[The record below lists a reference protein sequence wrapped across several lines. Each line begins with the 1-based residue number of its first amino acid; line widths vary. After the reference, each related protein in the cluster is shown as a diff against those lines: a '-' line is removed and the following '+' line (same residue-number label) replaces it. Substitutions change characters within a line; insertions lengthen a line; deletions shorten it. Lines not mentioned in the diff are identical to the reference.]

1 MSFGVVMSAEE
12 VILWLI
18 MMLGGMLLLMMSE
31 STLTLSLKDLSPWQV
46 LIYANLQVF
55 LNKKYYALG

>member
-1 MSFGVVMSAEE
+1 
-12 VILWLI
+12 
-18 MMLGGMLLLMMSE
+18 MLLLMMSE